1 MQAERRCE
9 QCGQLI
15 PWGEQECPACGEDG
29 GFLWSIPRNT
39 LLLLSFL
46 VLIVLFLFTSFAVN
60 AYRAREREVAQE
72 WYASGERDLAA
83 GRPEAALGDF
93 RSAVVY
99 SRNDSH
105 IELRLAHTLAAA
117 GHFPEARAYLLNL
130 WEREPGDGT
139 LNLELGRLAARSGSL
154 PEAVEYYHAAIYG
167 QWDDD
172 PAEHR
177 RQARLELAEFLL
189 NVGQKAQAQAELI
202 ALAADLPRDPALETQ
217 VGALLLHAGEYEHAV
232 RLFQQA
238 LRLRPNYTPA
248 LEWAGEASFE
258 VGHYDDARRYLAR
271 ASRQSALSAQSQ
283 SRLEIATLIVESDP
297 LAPRLSGQERAL
309 RTLQAFTQSIE
320 RLSGCAAA
328 RGVSLENGLQQPD
341 LQKLHALASALRP
354 KVRVPELVRD
364 PDSVEKVTDLVF
376 EIEKATERE
385 CGEPQGLDLALLLL
399 SRAQGGGNE

>member
-15 PWGEQECPACGEDG
+15 PCGEQKCPACGEDG
-29 GFLWSIPRNT
+29 RFLWSIPRNT
-39 LLLLSFL
+39 LLLFSFL
-46 VLIVLFLFTSFAVN
+46 VLIILFLVTSFAVN
-60 AYRAREREVAQE
+60 AYRAKEREVAQE
-72 WYASGERDLAA
+72 WYVSGERELTA
-83 GRPEAALGDF
+83 GRPEAALEDF
-93 RSAVVY
+93 RSALVH
-99 SRNDSH
+99 SRNDRH

-130 WEREPGDGT
+130 WEREPGNGT
-139 LNLELGRLAARSGSL
+139 LNLELGRLAAHSGSV
-154 PEAVEYYHAAIYG
+154 PQAVEYYHAAVYG

-177 RQARLELAEFLL
+177 RRARLELAEFLL
-189 NVGQKAQAQAELI
+189 RIGEKAQAQAELI
-202 ALAADLPRDPALETQ
+202 ALAADLPGDPALETQ
-217 VGALLLHAGEYEHAV
+217 VGALLLRAAEYEHAA
-232 RLFQQA
+232 RLFRQA

-248 LEWAGEASFE
+248 LEGAGEASFAM
-258 VGHYDDARRYLAR
+258 GRYSDARRYLAR
-271 ASRQSALSAQSQ
+271 ASRQSALSTQSQ
-283 SRLEIATLIVESDP
+283 SHLEVATLIVESDP

-309 RTLQAFTQSIE
+309 RTLQAFTQSME

-328 RGVSLENGLQQPD
+328 RGVSMENGLQQSD

-354 KVRVPELVRD
+354 KVRVPKLARD
-364 PDSVEKVTDLVF
+364 PDLVEKVTDLVF